1 MEANMHKTN
10 TQEERQLIK
19 LIEKLPV
26 TDEEKLNWSER
37 IQNGEMSHALA
48 EEIRQ
53 KITGLEEPEG
63 DERGQANRTRYLA
76 ELAMIVKRWQLTS
89 QSRNFA
95 KK

>member
-1 MEANMHKTN
+1 MHKTT

-19 LIEKLPV
+19 LVEKLPLP
-26 TDEEKLNWSER
+26 DEEKNSWAER
-37 IQNGEMSHALA
+37 IRNGEMSAELA

-53 KITGLEEPEG
+53 KLVAPG
-63 DERGQANRTRYLA
+63 DEHDQANRMRYLA
-76 ELAMIVKRWQLTS
+76 ELTMLVKHWRLSS

>member
-1 MEANMHKTN
+1 MHKTT

-19 LIEKLPV
+19 LVEKLPLAE
-26 TDEEKLNWSER
+26 EEKNSWSER
-37 IQNGEMSHALA
+37 IRNGEMSAELA

-53 KITGLEEPEG
+53 KIATINEPDD

-76 ELAMIVKRWQLTS
+76 ELAMIVKRWRLTS
-89 QSRNFA
+89 QSHNFT